1 MLCAALA
8 ELAPGD
14 HWRFLIHHQL
24 SRSGGIAT
32 TPLTRCTTSACN
44 TSLRAC
50 SMPCH
55 AITSACNTP
64 RPQDV
69 GNMLW
74 AFGKLRYKAVRLM
87 DELPLHLGPWLHE
100 FSTADLCCLL
110 AGYTNGRHYH
120 RCERAWCGCMC
131 VWGCAIR
138 PLLTCAAA
146 CGRAAPAASTP
157 SSELHVH
164 RTCCGR
170 ALSAH
175 TGQPVFFVCMRWPTR
190 VPSCR
195 AHWRAHTT
203 HIRLHAHPH
212 TQRHMLP

>member
-1 MLCAALA
+1 
-8 ELAPGD
+8 
-14 HWRFLIHHQL
+14 
-24 SRSGGIAT
+24 
-32 TPLTRCTTSACN
+32 
-44 TSLRAC
+44 
-50 SMPCH
+50 
-55 AITSACNTP
+55 
-64 RPQDV
+64 
-69 GNMLW
+69 MLW

-175 TGQPVFFVCMRWPTR
+175 TGQPVFFVCTR
-190 VPSCR
+190 CQPVCLR
-195 AHWRAHTT
+195 AERIGARTP
-203 HIRLHAHPH
+203 HPAAYVAVSAG
-212 TQRHMLP
+212 REV